1 MHEEPQVPNFG
12 SPGEGPVLKEG
23 MTIAIEPMINAGT
36 YHTETLDDGWTIV
49 TADRRVS
56 AHWENSIVVTANGPE
71 VLTVI

>member
-1 MHEEPQVPNFG
+1 
-12 SPGEGPVLKEG
+12 
-23 MTIAIEPMINAGT
+23 MINAGT